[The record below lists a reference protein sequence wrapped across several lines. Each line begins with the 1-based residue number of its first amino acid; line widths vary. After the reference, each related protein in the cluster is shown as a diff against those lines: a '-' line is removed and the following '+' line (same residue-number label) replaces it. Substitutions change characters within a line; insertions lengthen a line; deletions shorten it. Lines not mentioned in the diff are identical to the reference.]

1 MMLEV
6 VLGSG
11 GPTALTRIFDPS
23 RLPALRPS
31 RLMSAEGSVWVEG
44 GCAGSTFTSARAA
57 NSLIFQHMR
66 ISLTA
71 TTDGEA
77 TVLG

>member
-1 MMLEV
+1 MLEV

-44 GCAGSTFTSARAA
+44 GCAGSGGGHIRKREGCEQF
-57 NSLIFQHMR
+57 N
-66 ISLTA
+66 ISTHA
-71 TTDGEA
+71 YFSDGDDRR
-77 TVLG
+77 